1 MKSYLMKNFS
11 EWERITTGVPQ
22 GSILGPLLF
31 NIFLNNL
38 FLFVSNYSLS
48 KNGDGNTL
56 YTFGDN
62 LKKIKNNS
70 RNSFDTVSHWLYK
83 NYVVLNTGKCHSCPW
98 EQHQKRNFFI

>member
-1 MKSYLMKNFS
+1 MKNFS

-38 FLFVSNYSLS
+38 FLFVSNYPLS

-62 LKKIKNNS
+62 LKKIKNNL
-70 RNSFDTVSHWLYK
+70 RNSFDIVSH
-83 NYVVLNTGKCHSCPW
+83 
-98 EQHQKRNFFI
+98 